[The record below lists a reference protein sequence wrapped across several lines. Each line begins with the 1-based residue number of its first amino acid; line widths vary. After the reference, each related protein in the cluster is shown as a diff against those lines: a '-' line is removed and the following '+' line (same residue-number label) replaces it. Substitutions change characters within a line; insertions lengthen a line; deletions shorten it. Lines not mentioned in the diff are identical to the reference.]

1 MLVRCFNEARNIAI
15 QYYLDTKKS
24 FSKDMEQADD
34 DDKNIDYDG
43 IRILDMLEAD
53 EDLIESNR
61 PDFIVKATQLVE
73 NWRKMQ
79 AGMLKNQLEA
89 NKAEEKEESPEE
101 QERKKAEEEKKNQ
114 QKKGKMGDLRERLV
128 TREGVGTTKVIE
140 ELIK

>member
-1 MLVRCFNEARNIAI
+1 
-15 QYYLDTKKS
+15 
-24 FSKDMEQADD
+24 MEQADD